1 MDPYLGTWHWL
12 SLSLQLILILIGV
25 SCGQENNDD
34 LINFGDLDVDWDAYP
49 KCLAD
54 CFLRCSR
61 TFFCQ
66 DITAGCAT
74 NKCLCSPAKWK
85 EAQGR
90 ARSCAVLECPYISGD
105 PDTAEELFIQY
116 CQMKGYELSGSKSTS
131 RRSARFTTSA
141 SKTTNLAVPTVPFS
155 DTFSDAL
162 NSEQISSSIYEPT
175 VRLTEVST
183 TTVVPNKTETSSDA
197 GTSTGGDGSGDGK
210 DGFSKGEIAGIVVG
224 IVSALATII
233 AVLDQMRRRRKAAV
247 GAHAS

>member
-12 SLSLQLILILIGV
+12 NLSLQLILILIGV

-116 CQMKGYELSGSKSTS
+116 CQMKGYELRAVAVAEGKTSKPYTRIKIHVTPFRTLNNFSVQNYKPY
-131 RRSARFTTSA
+131 SAY
-141 SKTTNLAVPTVPFS
+141 
-155 DTFSDAL
+155 
-162 NSEQISSSIYEPT
+162 ISSSIHEPT
-175 VRLTEVST
+175 VRSTEVST

-197 GTSTGGDGSGDGK
+197 GTSTGGDGVGDRK